1 LNGLFISDKAVIVLC
16 TESFTKKEL
25 EVLIAALDEKFGIQA
40 TLNKRILN
48 TGVVGWRIRVS
59 KKSMDKLI
67 TLVSPF
73 LDQSCYIN

>member
-1 LNGLFISDKAVIVLC
+1 MGDGLFISDKAVVVLC

-40 TLNKRILN
+40 TLNKRISN
-48 TGVVGWRIRVS
+48 TGTVGWRIRVS
-59 KKSMDKLI
+59 KKSMDKLT

-73 LDQSCYIN
+73 LSCYIN